1 MITMYAWPSTADG
14 PDALPMVHFTTDDQ
28 SSGEFT
34 AEGTPVWM
42 FDGAI
47 RDGGWAEFG
56 DFEGWSTPAE
66 GWQAFYR
73 REDDLL
79 AVTGPGACE
88 GWYQGK
94 LGADAAWVAR
104 PGNSRAWCCSPPPSN
119 TPRCT
124 PTRWKPAPASP
135 CWCPWSSSSAV
146 GPAFGIGPDQASS
159 SWVGAPDSKASSFT
173 LRSTPPP

>member
-34 AEGTPVWM
+34 PEGTPVWM

-47 RDGGWAEFG
+47 RDGGWAEFS

-94 LGADAAWVAR
+94 LGADAAWVAAAGEQQSVVLLAA
-104 PGNSRAWCCSPPPSN
+104 PVQHPSLY
-119 TPRCT
+119 
-124 PTRWKPAPASP
+124 AY
-135 CWCPWSSSSAV
+135 AV
-146 GPAFGIGPDQASS
+146 EA
-159 SWVGAPDSKASSFT
+159 GAGFALLVP
-173 LRSTPPP
+173 LVVI